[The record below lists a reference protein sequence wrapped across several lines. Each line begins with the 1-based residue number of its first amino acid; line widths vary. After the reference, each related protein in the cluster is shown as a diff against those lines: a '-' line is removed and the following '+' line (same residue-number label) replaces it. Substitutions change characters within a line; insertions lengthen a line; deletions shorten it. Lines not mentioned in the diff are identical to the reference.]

1 MCWDGGA
8 PPHAC
13 VFPSH
18 TATAADRGSEQGM
31 LCAGGQDQAM
41 GPGSGSPEMAAR
53 RNLAPRP
60 PRPPLP
66 QGSPALRAGPQRP
79 PACSIQ
85 PTKQHQVPA
94 PREVK
99 HPLVWGWHS
108 PARGWGWSPGMGG
121 SSIPRVGRMQAA
133 AVLLVERGV
142 FVRVDMCVSAHL
154 RCGSQA
160 GECVTTIW
168 GRPRGLA
175 RAEQASPG

>member
-1 MCWDGGA
+1 MPPMPASWEVQDKLSPPQLDLRSGFSRGKRLREGIGVVLGCPP

-13 VFPSH
+13 VFPSQ
-18 TATAADRGSEQGM
+18 TATAAGRGSEQGM
-31 LCAGGQDQAM
+31 PCAGGQDQAM

-66 QGSPALRAGPQRP
+66 RGSPVLHAGPPRP

-99 HPLVWGWHS
+99 HPLVWGYVGWRS
-108 PARGWGWSPGMGG
+108 PVRGWGWSPG
-121 SSIPRVGRMQAA
+121 SW
-133 AVLLVERGV
+133 
-142 FVRVDMCVSAHL
+142 
-154 RCGSQA
+154 
-160 GECVTTIW
+160 VTT
-168 GRPRGLA
+168 
-175 RAEQASPG
+175 ASHRWAGCRRQPCL